1 MRDARALD
9 KASGEEVVDEVEGEE
24 GIEVIEGLEEYRW

>member
-1 MRDARALD
+1 MRDARAFD

-24 GIEVIEGLEEYRW
+24 GMEVIEGLEEYRW